1 MKDIKSIFETTK
13 AIEERQNRLQEELI
27 ELSELQRKLQEE
39 CQHDIVFKLYDN
51 TPRKI
56 GIIYNYYCPAC
67 NKIVTLHMNRTLED
81 TPFEESK
88 IISLDGLNIMN
99 SEDYQEVFTI
109 IQKEVFEN
117 YSFYYN
123 KDMNIQRLSKSMSE
137 TIKDQIIIKPRVKQK
152 QLK

>member
-1 MKDIKSIFETTK
+1 
-13 AIEERQNRLQEELI
+13 
-27 ELSELQRKLQEE
+27 
-39 CQHDIVFKLYDN
+39 
-51 TPRKI
+51 
-56 GIIYNYYCPAC
+56 
-67 NKIVTLHMNRTLED
+67 
-81 TPFEESK
+81 
-88 IISLDGLNIMN
+88 MN